1 MVKSEKLIKR
11 GDADIS
17 FDDLRNKATIELYNQ
32 LDNREL
38 NQKEKDQ
45 ILISFGQLMEG
56 LENGTIGYNVNGGGF
71 RHNYTSLSNNK
82 NPNKDYAGFAAGIIG
97 KTLRTL
103 DPYDHNADKIKW
115 EGNSSIGKY
124 ITQSMFG
131 GSEPNLEYFYNLD
144 YNNDLSKV
152 SGNLNRSQLSKNT
165 FITTR
170 DNFDKI
176 FYGYSP
182 EDYTQAMN
190 DLDVAIKSLEDGKI
204 SNNEYLA
211 LSRVTGI
218 NNIGTWFED
227 QLESKKESNNS
238 ETEGTQGA
246 SPAGTP
252 PASPVGV
259 PPASPSYTNEEEWL
273 NIQHPRGN
281 FKPLNRTLDFS
292 TKYSSQALTA
302 LSNTVK
308 SSAFNKDRV
317 MKIIAACLGQG
328 KTGYKMQWQ
337 ISEIKKLYDTYGKG
351 YLFDNNL
358 ILRTFLALACK
369 KNWLYKFNGDNYYIP
384 INARELDNENSAIVY
399 QRTPDKK
406 HRVVK
411 MDRYDIPYFRDKW
424 HNEFIS
430 IPTHKNGG
438 NIQFLGGGATVK
450 GPVSNVTI
458 ANGNDWMN
466 LIYNT
471 DAYTKVLEGIDITN
485 FDKYNDLQNAFSTL
499 GNSSENTVKYS
510 DDVLKYQQN
519 FNNLAGPINSDAI
532 QEAINKGYIKS
543 KGRTGDNAN
552 NKWADGYG
560 GKQTNLRHLG
570 TKVYYTDEVK
580 KHMDEILAKKN
591 LISYLNETTGMVNF
605 KPLKTDK
612 VDTSTQ
618 TDTTSQTETAQPV
631 GDGTQ
636 TQQAGDGTQ
645 PDTTKTENTPS
656 GDKKTSIEEW
666 MRLLREAV
674 FGNNKHKMPKT
685 NYFRQF
691 PDWLPDATDVAAT
704 FGTIHTNNNNAR
716 ITDRVLKGVMKET
729 PEWYTPTKGKWS
741 SKSFNNNQGFGIN
754 SLAQRP
760 STSDPNEITARMF
773 QGWSEAGK
781 YFTQGKL
788 EDDAE
793 IRRTGDID
801 DNNQKEALFGRV
813 NNKFD
818 NDTTINKVN
827 LGKANIE
834 TNRQLFNRKSLNN
847 WIQGFGKRWRELI
860 ATNRQTANAFLD
872 NIAQRKAN
880 KWYTDTIRPA
890 KLALQQWESEHQGVD
905 AVTYWPLWNTYSQ
918 FINEA
923 YDRAQDMLSSNLDS
937 RYLYGYKRDYTP
949 SSNNL
954 FTWDRRNFLN
964 FS

>member
-124 ITQSMFG
+124 TTQSMFG
-131 GSEPNLEYFYNLD
+131 SPEPNLEYFLNLD

-152 SGNLNRSQLSKNT
+152 SGNLNRSQLLKDT
-165 FITTR
+165 FITIR
-170 DNFDKI
+170 DNFDKL

-182 EDYTQAMN
+182 EEYAQAIT
-190 DLDVAIKSLEDGKI
+190 DLDAAIKALEDNKI

-211 LSRVTGI
+211 LSRTTGI
-218 NNIGTWFED
+218 NTIGTWFED

-246 SPAGTP
+246 SPADTP
-252 PASPVGV
+252 PASSAGA

-308 SSAFNKDRV
+308 SSAFNNKDRV
-317 MKIIAACLGQG
+317 MKIIAACLGQR
-328 KTGYKMQWQ
+328 KTGYRMQWQ
-337 ISEIKKLYDTYGKG
+337 IPEIKKLYNTYGKG

-369 KNWLYKFNGDNYYIP
+369 KNWLHKFNGDNYYVP

-399 QRTPDKK
+399 QRTSDKK

-411 MDRYDIPYFRDKW
+411 MDRYDIPYFKDKW

-430 IPTHKNGG
+430 IAAHKNGG

-450 GPVSNVTI
+450 RSVHNVTI
-458 ANGNDWMN
+458 AKDKDWLN

-471 DAYTKVLEGIDITN
+471 PYYAQVLRSINTENYGQYNEQQNLFSKLENSLEDTVTK
-485 FDKYNDLQNAFSTL
+485 
-499 GNSSENTVKYS
+499 S
-510 DDVLKYQQN
+510 DDVDKYQIS
-519 FNNLAGPINSDAI
+519 FNSLAGPINSGSI
-532 QEAINKGYIKS
+532 QEARDKGFITATGK
-543 KGRTGDNAN
+543 TGDNAKN
-552 NKWADGYG
+552 GYHDGYG
-560 GKQTNLRHLG
+560 GRQTNLRHLG
-570 TKVYYTDEVK
+570 TAQYYSQIKEDIDK
-580 KHMDEILAKKN
+580 ILAEKG
-591 LISYLNETTGMVNF
+591 LVSFLNETTGMVNF
-605 KPLKTDK
+605 KPIETAK

-618 TDTTSQTETAQPV
+618 TDTTPQTETTQP
-631 GDGTQ
+631 
-636 TQQAGDGTQ
+636 AGDSTQ
-645 PDTTKTENTPS
+645 SGATKTEDTPPS
-656 GDKKTSIEEW
+656 DKKTSTEEW
-666 MRLLREAV
+666 MRLLREV
-674 FGNNKHKMPKT
+674 ILGNNKSKMPKT

-691 PDWLPDATDVAAT
+691 PDWLPDVTDVAAT

-729 PEWYTPTKGKWS
+729 PEWYTPTKGDWAL
-741 SKSFNNNQGFGIN
+741 KSFNDNQGFGIN

-760 STSDPNEITARMF
+760 FTSDPNEITSRMF
-773 QGWSEAGK
+773 QGWSEASK
-781 YFTQGKL
+781 YFTQGNL
-788 EDDAE
+788 GDNAE

-801 DNNQKEALFGRV
+801 NNNQKEALFGRV

-834 TNRQLFNRKSLNN
+834 TNRQLFNRKSFNN
-847 WIQGFGKRWRELI
+847 LIQGFGQRWRELI

-890 KLALQQWESEHQGVD
+890 KLALQQWESDHPGQD
-905 AVTYWPLWNTYSQ
+905 AVTNWELWNTYSQ

>member
-17 FDDLRNKATIELYNQ
+17 FDNLRNKATIELYNQ

-45 ILISFGQLMEG
+45 VLISFGQLMEG

-71 RHNYTSLSNNK
+71 RHNYTSLFNNK

-124 ITQSMFG
+124 TTQSMFG
-131 GSEPNLEYFYNLD
+131 SPEPNLEYFSNLD
-144 YNNDLSKV
+144 YNNELSKV
-152 SGNLNRSQLSKNT
+152 SGNLNRSQLLKDT

-170 DNFDKI
+170 DNFDKL

-182 EDYTQAMN
+182 EEYTQAMN
-190 DLDVAIKSLEDGKI
+190 DLDAAIKSLEDNKI

-211 LSRVTGI
+211 LSRATGI
-218 NNIGTWFED
+218 NNIGSWFED
-227 QLESKKESNNS
+227 QPESKKESNNDK
-238 ETEGTQGA
+238 EENTQGVA
-246 SPAGTP
+246 PTGTP
-252 PASPVGV
+252 ST
-259 PPASPSYTNEEEWL
+259 PPSTPPSYTNEEEWL

-317 MKIIAACLGQG
+317 MRIIAACLGQN
-328 KTGYKMQWQ
+328 KTGHRMQWQ
-337 ISEIKKLYDTYGKG
+337 ISEIKKLYTTYGNG

-369 KNWLYKFNGDNYYIP
+369 KNWLHKFNGENYYVP

-399 QRTPDKK
+399 QRTSDKK

-411 MDRYDIPYFRDKW
+411 MDRYDIPYFKDKW
-424 HNEFIS
+424 HNEFMS
-430 IPTHKNGG
+430 IPVHKNGG
-438 NIQFLGGGATVK
+438 NIQFLKGGK
-450 GPVSNVTI
+450 SISNVTI
-458 ANGNDWMN
+458 AKDKDWLN

-471 DAYTKVLEGIDITN
+471 DSYEKVLSGIDITN
-485 FDKYNDLQNAFSTL
+485 FDKYNTLQNTFSTL
-499 GNSSENTVKYS
+499 KNSLDNTVTYS
-510 DDVLKYQQN
+510 KDILNYQN
-519 FNNLAGPINSDAI
+519 DFNDLAGFINSGAI
-532 QEAINKGYIKS
+532 QKARDEGSITAQGK
-543 KGRTGDNAN
+543 TGDNADN
-552 NKWADGYG
+552 NWQDGYG
-560 GKQTNLRHLG
+560 GRQTALRHLG
-570 TKVYYTDEVK
+570 TKEYYDQIK
-580 KHMDEILAKKN
+580 DKINEILAKKN
-591 LISYLNETTGMVNF
+591 LTSYLNEKTGMVNF
-605 KPLKTDK
+605 IPIKDAKA
-612 VDTSTQ
+612 DTSTQ
-618 TDTTSQTETAQPV
+618 TTPTDTTSQPAGDSVQPV
-631 GDGTQ
+631 D
-636 TQQAGDGTQ
+636 
-645 PDTTKTENTPS
+645 TKTEDTPPD
-656 GDKKTSIEEW
+656 DKKTSTEEW

-674 FGNNKHKMPKT
+674 LGNNKPKMPET

-729 PEWYTPTKGKWS
+729 PEWYTPTKGDWAL
-741 SKSFNNNQGFGIN
+741 KSFNDNQGFEIN

-760 STSDPNEITARMF
+760 FTSDPNEITARMF
-773 QGWSEAGK
+773 QGWSEASK
-781 YFTQGKL
+781 YFTQGNL
-788 EDDAE
+788 GDNAE
-793 IRRTGDID
+793 IKRTGDID
-801 DNNQKEALFGRV
+801 NNNQKEALFGRV

-834 TNRQLFNRKSLNN
+834 TNRQLFNRKSFNN
-847 WIQGFGKRWRELI
+847 LIQGFGKQWRELI

-872 NIAQRKAN
+872 NIAQRKAS
-880 KWYTDTIRPA
+880 KWYKDTIRPA
-890 KLALQQWESEHQGVD
+890 QLALQQWEYENPGKD
-905 AVTYWPLWNTYSQ
+905 AVTNWPLWNTYSQ

-949 SSNNL
+949 SSNNM

>member
-1 MVKSEKLIKR
+1 MESTKLIKR
-11 GDADIS
+11 GDVDIS

-71 RHNYTSLSNNK
+71 KHNYTSLSNNK
-82 NPNKDYAGFAAGIIG
+82 NPNKDYAGSAAGIIG

-103 DPYDHNADKIKW
+103 DPYDHNANKIKW

-124 ITQSMFG
+124 TTQSMFG
-131 GSEPNLEYFYNLD
+131 GSEPNLEYFLNLD

-152 SGNLNRSQLSKNT
+152 SGNLNRSQLLKDT
-165 FITTR
+165 FITIR
-170 DNFDKI
+170 DNFDKL

-182 EDYTQAMN
+182 EEYTQAMT
-190 DLDVAIKSLEDGKI
+190 DLDAAIKALEDNKI

-211 LSRVTGI
+211 LSRTTGI
-218 NNIGTWFED
+218 NTIGTWFED

-252 PASPVGV
+252 PASPAGV

-317 MKIIAACLGQG
+317 MKIIAACLGQN
-328 KTGYKMQWQ
+328 KTGYRMQWQ

-369 KNWLYKFNGDNYYIP
+369 KNWLHKFDGENYYVP

-399 QRTPDKK
+399 QRTSDKK

-458 ANGNDWMN
+458 AKGKDWLD

-471 DAYTKVLEGIDITN
+471 DSYEKVLSGIDINN
-485 FDKYNDLQNAFSTL
+485 FDKYNTLQNTFSTL
-499 GNSSENTVKYS
+499 TKSLGNTVTYS
-510 DDVLKYQQN
+510 NDILKYQKD
-519 FNNLAGPINSDAI
+519 FNDLAGLINSGAI
-532 QEAINKGYIKS
+532 QKARDEGFITVTGK
-543 KGRTGDNAN
+543 TGDNADS
-552 NKWADGYG
+552 KWADGYG
-560 GKQTNLRHLG
+560 GGQTNLRHLG
-570 TKVYYTDEVK
+570 TKEYYDQIK
-580 KHMDEILAKKN
+580 DKINGILAKKG
-591 LISYLNETTGMVNF
+591 LTSYLNKQTGMVNF
-605 KPLKTDK
+605 GKLEDVKA
-612 VDTSTQ
+612 DTSTQ
-618 TDTTSQTETAQPV
+618 TDTTSQPAGDSAQP
-631 GDGTQ
+631 
-636 TQQAGDGTQ
+636 AGDSAQ
-645 PDTTKTENTPS
+645 PGDTKTEDTTP
-656 GDKKTSIEEW
+656 GNKKTSTEEW
-666 MRLLREAV
+666 VRLLRESI
-674 FGNNKHKMPKT
+674 FGNNKSKMPKT

-691 PDWLPDATDVAAT
+691 PDWLPDVIDVAAT

-716 ITDRVLKGVMKET
+716 ITDRALKGVMKET
-729 PEWYTPTKGKWS
+729 PEWYTPTKGNWAF
-741 SKSFNNNQGFGIN
+741 KSFNDNQGFGIN

-773 QGWSEAGK
+773 QGWSEASK
-781 YFTQGKL
+781 YFTQGNL
-788 EDDAE
+788 GDNEE
-793 IRRTGDID
+793 IKRTGDID
-801 DNNQKEALFGRV
+801 NNNQKEALFGKV

-818 NDTTINKVN
+818 NDTTINKIN

-834 TNRQLFNRKSLNN
+834 TNRQLFNRKSFNN
-847 WIQGFGKRWRELI
+847 LVQGFGQRWRELI

-872 NIAQRKAN
+872 NIAERKAN

-890 KLALQQWESEHQGVD
+890 KLALQQWEKDHPGDD
-905 AVTYWPLWNTYSQ
+905 AVTNWKLWNTYSQ